1 MPSLKKKTI
10 KKNHMAPPFKN
21 DESTGVTV
29 KQTGYDVIRFW
40 SKTTQVSV
48 RKKKQINTSEFLK
61 DPSGGKE
68 EAPRGLTFL
77 FLKVLVCV
85 TLDR

>member
-48 RKKKQINTSEFLK
+48 RKKKTNKHLRVFKRSLWRKRRSTQGIN
-61 DPSGGKE
+61 
-68 EAPRGLTFL
+68 FL